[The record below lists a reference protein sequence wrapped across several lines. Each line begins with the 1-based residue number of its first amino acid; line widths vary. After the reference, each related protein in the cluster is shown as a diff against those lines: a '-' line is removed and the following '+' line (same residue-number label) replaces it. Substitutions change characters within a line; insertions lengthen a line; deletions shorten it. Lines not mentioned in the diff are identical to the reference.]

1 MVWKSTRK
9 GKHYQTKD
17 SADNS
22 NFRIDP
28 HLIVKERTKKVM
40 VTGRKSKPKQVSNYR
55 IDPRLVVKERT
66 KKVMVTGRK
75 LKPKHKE
82 QIINPT
88 EDKKLIKAVQNG
100 ASIYK
105 KDGIALIDSS
115 NPKKIEKEFR

>member
-28 HLIVKERTKKVM
+28 
-40 VTGRKSKPKQVSNYR
+40 
-55 IDPRLVVKERT
+55 RLVVKERT
-66 KKVMVTGRK
+66 KKIRVVGRK
-75 LKPKHKE
+75 SKPKHKE

-100 ASIYK
+100 APIYK
-105 KDGIALIDSS
+105 KDAITSIDSS